1 MCSSR
6 IFVVLGLVKK
16 HSILTTILAFILA
29 SLFSSC
35 EDRKVTY
42 WDAIDQNSVLIFET
56 IHRPIVTEKI
66 LQPFFRVSSTAFVVS
81 LQSIA
86 KNEYELLY
94 SYPLIE
100 KEYTLLLKD
109 TSLSQSKQKIVSRL
123 YNGSEVKE
131 IRNDKNAVIVA
142 FTYFDGVF
150 LLSKSS
156 FLIENA
162 IRTIADKKG
171 INFRIQNKKLFQFA
185 SIKSDAGNLYV
196 NFNQLSHSALAN
208 STLTNSIPLLN
219 QFAKSAMLDVKV
231 GESFISMN
239 GFTVDSIKQQA
250 SLAVFQDQRAV
261 KFEMARFIPNS
272 SKASIHYGFS
282 DFKKLAKAIGAKN
295 DLESD
300 LADELTVC
308 TIDQEQN
315 KFLLFIKLKDYN
327 LVSLDSGDYFESYA
341 GYEIRSSKSSK
352 LSQTFRDL
360 IPKGNYEYYT
370 VRENFG
376 FFAGDVTDLKSLIDA
391 IESDDTWGRSL
402 SFQRFYERGLQ
413 ESNISMFFK
422 EPIFNDEI
430 NKKWKPLI
438 DSLHLSSLEWASVQL
453 TSLDN
458 HFYTSINI
466 ETTPTEKGKTNKPS
480 RAERASFRLPN
491 TIASGHI
498 VKSHVSS
505 NEELILQDSTFKIHL
520 FSIANGILWQYPLD
534 GMIQGVQELDYF
546 KNNKFQYFITTPTS
560 LYIIDRL
567 GRDVQGF
574 PKKYPFT
581 INHSEVV
588 DYDKSKNYRFLLS
601 VGENVYI
608 LDKNGAELEGWNPKK
623 LTSKINDAQHYRIG
637 GKDYFVIF
645 TEDGSV
651 HFFNRRGD
659 YETGSPIKLKL
670 FSGDYFIEKGTQL
683 SNTFLY
689 TILTEGIVTKRS
701 LDGKIISQENL
712 VKGNNSKYSLITTK
726 TGKSD
731 FFCIR
736 IDNDKIAVFN
746 KLNQL
751 VFEKQN
757 PGSSKLIIL
766 AVNLSVDRTI
776 FCFYDDEQKFSY
788 LYDQIGNSVL
798 NRPLESSTV
807 PVFGLD
813 TKNKKFF
820 IYSFF
825 EDAVT
830 ATPIN

>member
-42 WDAIDQNSVLIFET
+42 WDAIDQNSALIFET

-66 LQPFFRVSSTAFVVS
+66 LQPFFRVSSTAFVIS

-100 KEYTLLLKD
+100 KKYTLLLKD

-123 YNGSEVKE
+123 YNGSEIKE

-171 INFRIQNKKLFQFA
+171 INFKIQNKKLFQFA

-196 NFNQLSHSALAN
+196 NFNQLSRSALTN
-208 STLTNSIPLLN
+208 STLTNSIPLLKR
-219 QFAKSAMLDVKV
+219 FAKSAVLDVKV
-231 GESFISMN
+231 DDSFISMN
-239 GFTVDSIKQQA
+239 GFTIDSITKKA

-282 DFKKLAKAIGAKN
+282 DFQKLAKALGAKN

-300 LADELTVC
+300 LADELAVC
-308 TIDQEQN
+308 TIDQEKK
-315 KFLLFIKLKDYN
+315 KFLLFIKLKDHN

-352 LSQTFRDL
+352 LCQTFKDL
-360 IPKGNYEYYT
+360 IPKGNYEYYS
-370 VRENFG
+370 VKENFG
-376 FFAGDVTDLKSLIDA
+376 FFAEDVADLKSLIDA
-391 IESDDTWGRSL
+391 IENDDTWGRSL

-413 ESNISMFFK
+413 ESNISLFFK
-422 EPIFNDEI
+422 EPSLINEI
-430 NKKWKPLI
+430 NEKWRSLI
-438 DSLHLSSLEWASVQL
+438 DSMHLSTLVWASVQL

-458 HFYTSINI
+458 HFYTSVNI
-466 ETTPTEKGKTNKPS
+466 EAAAPAKGKTNKKS
-480 RAERASFRLPN
+480 RPDRASFRLPN
-491 TIASGHI
+491 TIALGYT

-505 NEELILQDSTFKIHL
+505 DEELILQDSTFKIHL
-520 FSIANGILWQYPLD
+520 FSGTNGILWQYPLD
-534 GMIQGVQELDYF
+534 GMIQDVQELDYF

-560 LYIIDRL
+560 IYIIDRL
-567 GRDVQGF
+567 GHDVQGF
-574 PKKYPFT
+574 PKQYPFT
-581 INHSEVV
+581 ITHSEVV

-601 VGENVYI
+601 AGENMYI
-608 LDKNGAELEGWNPKK
+608 LDKSGAELEGWNPKK

-637 GKDYFVIF
+637 GKDYFEIF

-659 YETGSPIKLKL
+659 HEAGSPIKLKL
-670 FSGDYFIEKGTQL
+670 FSGDYFIETGTKL

-689 TILTEGIVTKRS
+689 TILSEGIVTKRS

-712 VKGNNSKYSLITTK
+712 VKGNNSKFSLITTK

-731 FFCIR
+731 FFSIR
-736 IDNDKIAVFN
+736 IDDDKIAVFN

-757 PGSSKLIIL
+757 PGSSKLIPL
-766 AVNLSVDRTI
+766 AVNLSTDRTI
-776 FCFYDDEQKFSY
+776 FCFYDNEQKFSY
-788 LYDQIGNSVL
+788 LYDQVGNSVL
-798 NRPLESSTV
+798 NRPLESSIA
-807 PVFGLD
+807 PLFGMD
-813 TKNKKFF
+813 TKNKKVF

-830 ATPIN
+830 VTPVN

>member
-16 HSILTTILAFILA
+16 HSILTTILAFVLA

-376 FFAGDVTDLKSLIDA
+376 FFAGDVTDIKSLIDA

-601 VGENVYI
+601 AGENVYI

-830 ATPIN
+830 VTPVN

>member
-1 MCSSR
+1 MCSPQ

-16 HSILTTILAFILA
+16 HSILTTILAFVLA
-29 SLFSSC
+29 SLFTSC

-66 LQPFFRVSSTAFVVS
+66 LQPFFRISSTAFAVS

-86 KNEYELLY
+86 KDEYELLY

-100 KEYTLLLKD
+100 KEYILLLKD
-109 TSLSQSKQKIVSRL
+109 TILLQSKQKIVSRL
-123 YNGSEVKE
+123 YNGNEIKE
-131 IRNDKNAVIVA
+131 IRDEKNAVTAA
-142 FTYFDGVF
+142 FTYIDEVF

-171 INFRIQNKKLFQFA
+171 VNFRTQNKKLFQFA
-185 SIKSDAGNLYV
+185 SIKSDAGNFYI
-196 NFNQLSHSALAN
+196 NFNQLSR
-208 STLTNSIPLLN
+208 STLTNSSLRNSIPLLN

-231 GESFISMN
+231 DDFFISMN
-239 GFTVDSIKQQA
+239 GFTIDSIKQQT

-315 KFLLFIKLKDYN
+315 KFLLFIKLKDHN

-352 LSQTFRDL
+352 LHQTFRDL
-360 IPKGNYEYYT
+360 IPRGNYEFYT

-376 FFAGDVTDLKSLIDA
+376 FFAEDVADIKSLIDA
-391 IESDDTWGRSL
+391 IENEDTWGRSL

-422 EPIFNDEI
+422 EPILNDGI
-430 NKKWKPLI
+430 SKKWRPLM
-438 DSLHLSSLEWASVQL
+438 DSMHLSSPVWASVQL

-458 HFYTSINI
+458 HFYTSVNI
-466 ETTPTEKGKTNKPS
+466 ETALPEKARTNKVNRP
-480 RAERASFRLPN
+480 ERASFRLPN
-491 TIASGHI
+491 TIASGYT

-520 FSIANGILWQYPLD
+520 FSSANGILWQYPLD
-534 GMIQGVQELDYF
+534 GMIQDVQELDYF

-560 LYIIDRL
+560 IYIIDRL

-588 DYDKSKNYRFLLS
+588 DYDKSRDYRFLLS
-601 VGENVYI
+601 AGEDVYI
-608 LDKNGAELEGWNPKK
+608 LDKGGKELEGWNPKK
-623 LTSKINDAQHYRIG
+623 LKSKINDAQHYRIA
-637 GKDYFVIF
+637 GKDYFLIF
-645 TEDGSV
+645 TEDGAV

-659 YETGSPIKLKL
+659 YEAGSPIKLKP
-670 FSGDYFIEKGTQL
+670 FSGDYFIEKGTKL

-689 TILTEGIVTKRS
+689 TILNEGIVTKRS

-712 VKGNNSKYSLITTK
+712 VKGNNSKYSLITTTK
-726 TGKSD
+726 GKSD
-731 FFCIR
+731 FFSIR

-746 KLNQL
+746 KQNQL

-757 PGSSKLIIL
+757 PGSSKLITS
-766 AVNLSVDRTI
+766 AVNLSTDRTV

-798 NRPLESSTV
+798 NRPLESSIA
-807 PVFGLD
+807 PVFGMD

-830 ATPIN
+830 VTPIN